1 MNLIF
6 EKLLRYLKRATR
18 SMDTG
23 HYPMLSQPEELTR
36 LLLVPILNFLSILR
50 EHRWRGREQP
60 RPWDP
65 SPYLSPGGRGDSR
78 ADVMS
83 VLPPRGAGGTQHLE
97 DLHVYLDY
105 YCLSQA
111 PFHIT
116 PDPKFFFL
124 SSSHQAA
131 LGAIAYSIASR
142 QDLVAI
148 FGEAGVGKTT
158 LLRTYLAHVN
168 PQELR
173 TIFVF
178 NPYLAFYD
186 LLKLIFRNLGLT
198 ITTDDPLVL
207 VHQLQQAL
215 NEEARQGRHVA
226 LIIDEAQAMPVET
239 LEQLRLL
246 STLEDATAPPLQI
259 VLVGQPEL
267 HQKLQQ
273 DTLQHLEQRIGVRL
287 TILPLTRQESLAY
300 IHHRLAKVT
309 QDDNPIFTE
318 AALRRLVRHAKGV
331 PRVLNIL
338 CTNALIAGVAA
349 QQKPITAAL
358 VKSVIAESR
367 DTKRIPMWQLGLASS
382 AALTLL
388 ASLLW
393 LAPWQGRHDA
403 PPIVSQPIPAQE
415 GDRTAGAVE
424 QTVASAMPRQGTE
437 VGTTPG
443 EHEPQNLTRMTE
455 QSKASGAASAQQRP
469 TPTTSQESARIL
481 YVQTMQ
487 ELATH
492 LKMTRSTPGEHLN
505 TQAMVNLLTKLEP
518 TDKTALPPTP
528 RSKEARKR
536 GAKSL
541 PKAAEGPRQPS
552 SASAAHP
559 PARQMVRPQPSA
571 RRGPQRFASAPRQS
585 DPLPPSRAP
594 WFPSF
599 DPRQPVHSSEP

>member
-1 MNLIF
+1 
-6 EKLLRYLKRATR
+6 
-18 SMDTG
+18 
-23 HYPMLSQPEELTR
+23 
-36 LLLVPILNFLSILR
+36 
-50 EHRWRGREQP
+50 
-60 RPWDP
+60 
-65 SPYLSPGGRGDSR
+65 
-78 ADVMS
+78 
-83 VLPPRGAGGTQHLE
+83 
-97 DLHVYLDY
+97 VYLDY

-131 LGAIAYSIASR
+131 LGTIAYSIASR
-142 QDLVAI
+142 QSLVAI

-158 LLRTYLAHVN
+158 LLRTYLAHMN

-186 LLKLIFRNLGLT
+186 LLKLIFRHLGLT
-198 ITTDDPLVL
+198 LTTDDPLVL
-207 VHQLQQAL
+207 VHQLRQAL
-215 NEEARQGRHVA
+215 NEEARQGRRVV

-246 STLEDATAPPLQI
+246 STLEDTTDPPLQI
-259 VLVGQPEL
+259 MLVGQPEL
-267 HQKLQQ
+267 QQKLQQ
-273 DTLQHLEQRIGVRL
+273 DTLQYLEQRIGVRL

-300 IHHRLAKVT
+300 IQHRLAKVT

-318 AALRRLVRHAKGV
+318 AALRRIVRHAKGV

-349 QQKPITAAL
+349 QQKPITAAR
-358 VKSVIAESR
+358 VKSVLTESR
-367 DTKRIPMWQLGLASS
+367 ETRRIPMWQRSLTSS

-403 PPIVSQPIPAQE
+403 PSIVSQPTPTQE
-415 GDRTAGAVE
+415 GDRTAGTVE
-424 QTVASAMPRQGTE
+424 QTVAPAMPGQESE
-437 VGTTPG
+437 VGTVPG
-443 EHEPQNLTRMTE
+443 EHEPPNVTHMTE
-455 QSKASGAASAQQRP
+455 QSKAPGATSAQQRH

-487 ELATH
+487 ELATR
-492 LKMTRSTPGEHLN
+492 LKTTRSIPREHLN
-505 TQAMVNLLTKLEP
+505 TQAMDNLLTKLEP
-518 TDKTALPPTP
+518 TDKIALPPTS

-536 GAKSL
+536 GTRSL
-541 PKAAEGPRQPS
+541 PKAAEGPRKPS
-552 SASAAHP
+552 SVSAAP
-559 PARQMVRPQPSA
+559 APARPMVRPQPSA
-571 RRGPQRFASAPRQS
+571 SREPQRLASAPQQS
-585 DPLPPSRAP
+585 DPFSPSRAP
-594 WFPSF
+594 WFSSF
-599 DPRQPVHSSEP
+599 DARRPVHGLEP

>member
-1 MNLIF
+1 
-6 EKLLRYLKRATR
+6 
-18 SMDTG
+18 
-23 HYPMLSQPEELTR
+23 
-36 LLLVPILNFLSILR
+36 
-50 EHRWRGREQP
+50 
-60 RPWDP
+60 
-65 SPYLSPGGRGDSR
+65 
-78 ADVMS
+78 MS
-83 VLPPRGAGGTQHLE
+83 VLPREVLGGTQHLE

-105 YCLSQA
+105 TAFASAISYHA
-111 PFHIT
+111 RPEV
-116 PDPKFFFL
+116 FL
-124 SSSHQAA
+124 SEFQSQAA

-198 ITTDDPLVL
+198 VTTDDPLAL
-207 VHQLQQAL
+207 VHQLQQTL
-215 NEEARQGRHVA
+215 HEEARQGRHVA

-246 STLEDATAPPLQI
+246 STLADATAPPLQI

-309 QDDNPIFTE
+309 HDDNPIFTE
-318 AALRRLVRHAKGV
+318 AALRRIVRHAKGV

-338 CTNALIAGVAA
+338 CTNTLIAGVAA
-349 QQKPITAAL
+349 QQKPLTAAL

-367 DTKRIPMWQLGLASS
+367 DTRRTPMWQLGLASS

-393 LAPWQGRHDA
+393 LAPWQERHDA
-403 PPIVSQPIPAQE
+403 PPIVSPPTLAQE
-415 GDRTAGAVE
+415 GNRTAEAVE
-424 QTVASAMPRQGTE
+424 QMLAPAIPRQGTE

-443 EHEPQNLTRMTE
+443 EHEPRNLMRMTE
-455 QSKASGAASAQQRP
+455 QSKTSSAASAQLRP
-469 TPTTSQESARIL
+469 IPTTSQESARIL
-481 YVQTMQ
+481 YIQTMQ
-487 ELATH
+487 ELATR
-492 LKMTRSTPGEHLN
+492 LKMTRSTPREHLN

-518 TDKTALPPTP
+518 TDKNALPPTP
-528 RSKEARKR
+528 RSKEAKR
-536 GAKSL
+536 GAKI
-541 PKAAEGPRQPS
+541 
-552 SASAAHP
+552 SAK
-559 PARQMVRPQPSA
+559 
-571 RRGPQRFASAPRQS
+571 GY
-585 DPLPPSRAP
+585 
-594 WFPSF
+594 
-599 DPRQPVHSSEP
+599 

>member
-1 MNLIF
+1 MSAL
-6 EKLLRYLKRATR
+6 
-18 SMDTG
+18 
-23 HYPMLSQPEELTR
+23 P
-36 LLLVPILNFLSILR
+36 R
-50 EHRWRGREQP
+50 E
-60 RPWDP
+60 
-65 SPYLSPGGRGDSR
+65 
-78 ADVMS
+78 
-83 VLPPRGAGGTQHLE
+83 VLGGTQHLE

-131 LGAIAYSIASR
+131 LGTIAYSIASR

-186 LLKLIFRNLGLT
+186 LLKLICRNLRLT
-198 ITTDDPLVL
+198 LTTDGPLEL
-207 VHQLQQAL
+207 AHQLQQAL

-246 STLEDATAPPLQI
+246 STLADATDPSLQI

-309 QDDNPIFTE
+309 QDDNPLFTE
-318 AALRRLVRHAKGV
+318 AALRRIVQHAKGV

-358 VKSVIAESR
+358 VKSVIAEGR
-367 DTKRIPMWQLGLASS
+367 DTRRLPMWQLGLASS

-393 LAPWQGRHDA
+393 LASWQGRHDA
-403 PPIVSQPIPAQE
+403 PPIVSQPTLVQE
-415 GDRTAGAVE
+415 GNRTAGAVE
-424 QTVASAMPRQGTE
+424 QTVAPAVPRQDTE

-455 QSKASGAASAQQRP
+455 QSKASSAALAQQRP

-487 ELATH
+487 ELATR
-492 LKMTRSTPGEHLN
+492 LKMTRNTPGEHLN
-505 TQAMVNLLTKLEP
+505 TQAMVNLLTKLAP

-536 GAKSL
+536 GARSL
-541 PKAAEGPRQPS
+541 SKAAEGPRKPS

-559 PARQMVRPQPSA
+559 PARQMVQPQPPAS
-571 RRGPQRFASAPRQS
+571 RGPQRFASVPRQS
-585 DPLPPSRAP
+585 DPLPPSRTP

-599 DPRQPVHSSEP
+599 DPRQPVHGSEP